1 MSATTRHAAGEDQ
14 IEREILEREAQLEMQ
29 GYMAHLMKEERE
41 REVDAMLAWWKRVTS
56 QPHLEVTKM
65 AMRLTP
71 QERQALL
78 NDLQAAGSHYL
89 SDMPLHIYKFR
100 ADWMEKVTTLLLKV
114 RKYVVQVRYVENRE
128 GDMEVELVIRRLGL
142 DAMRSYCRGM
152 GLDGLLMLQTIQ
164 PLESYTGERD
174 ESLSHL

>member
-1 MSATTRHAAGEDQ
+1 MSATTHHAAGEDQ
-14 IEREILEREAQLEMQ
+14 IGKENLEREAHLEKQ
-29 GYMAHLMKEERE
+29 GYMEHLRKEERE
-41 REVDAMLAWWKRVTS
+41 REVDAMLAWWKRMTS
-56 QPHLEVTKM
+56 QPHLEITKM

-78 NDLQAAGSHYL
+78 DDLQAAGSSYL

-100 ADWMEKVTTLLLKV
+100 ADWMEKVTRMLLAL

-142 DAMRSYCRGM
+142 DAMRSYCRSLGM
-152 GLDGLLMLQTIQ
+152 DGLLMLQTLQ
-164 PLESYTGERD
+164 PLESYTGARD
-174 ESLSHL
+174 ESLT